1 MSQSLYGT
9 ANDNGQ
15 QLTARARWRHTA
27 STLLQLAIVA
37 SSAVV
42 IGIYLFPVQ

>member
-1 MSQSLYGT
+1 MSQSLHGT
-9 ANDNGQ
+9 AYDNGQ
-15 QLTARARWRHTA
+15 QPMARPRWRHMA

-37 SSAVV
+37 SSAVM